1 MACPGSYPRLAP
13 LLTDPLQSAADALAN
28 AQQIVCL
35 TGAGI
40 SAASGV
46 PTFRD
51 AQTGL
56 WAKYRAEDLATP
68 EAFAR
73 DPALVWQWYQWRRE
87 LVATAQPNAAHHALV
102 KFARMR
108 RLSLITQNVD
118 DLHQR
123 AGSDAVI
130 ALHGA
135 LFDNVCTNW
144 HPYPDAVAG
153 LDQPPSCP
161 RCGAPVRPG
170 VVWFGGSLPEQALR
184 QADVAIRAADAALV
198 IGTSSLVW
206 PAAGFAEAAVARGIP
221 VIEVNPQATPFTPQ
235 ATYHVRG
242 PAEQMLPRLLGTAL
256 ESPTSSNLGD

>member
-1 MACPGSYPRLAP
+1 MCPRLAP
-13 LLTDPLQSAADALAN
+13 PLTEAFESAANVLAN
-28 AQQIVCL
+28 AQHVVCL

-40 SAASGV
+40 SAASGI

-73 DPALVWQWYQWRRE
+73 DPALVWQWYQWRRG
-87 LVATAQPNAAHHALV
+87 LVAAAQPNAAHDALAG
-102 KFARMR
+102 FARSR
-108 RLSLITQNVD
+108 QLSLITQNVD

-123 AGSDAVI
+123 AGSESVI

-135 LFDNVCTNW
+135 LFENFCTNR
-144 HPYPDAVAG
+144 HAYTDPVDG
-153 LDQPPSCP
+153 LDHPPSCP
-161 RCGAPVRPG
+161 QCGALVRPG
-170 VVWFGGSLPEQALR
+170 VVWFAEPLPGSALR
-184 QADVAIRAADAALV
+184 SADNAIQLADAALV

-206 PAAGFAEAAVARGIP
+206 PAAGFAEAAAARGIP
-221 VIEVNPQATPFTPQ
+221 VIEVNPQPTPFTRQ

-242 PAEQMLPRLLGTAL
+242 PAEHVLPTLLGTAL
-256 ESPTSSNLGD
+256 ESQTSP